1 MPMLFYL
8 INCPLP
14 KDTWRYSD
22 YCNVKKNKKKENQ
35 QIIWEAEAIKFVLQ
49 KMTFT
54 SIIKVVAD
62 EFSVDQLIELTVAAL
77 HVHPQLR
84 LQLWVAQKQAN
95 N

>member
-1 MPMLFYL
+1 
-8 INCPLP
+8 
-14 KDTWRYSD
+14 
-22 YCNVKKNKKKENQ
+22 
-35 QIIWEAEAIKFVLQ
+35 
-49 KMTFT
+49 MTFT

-62 EFSVDQLIELTVAAL
+62 EFSVDQLMELTVAAL